1 MPRSPIATLM
11 LGIAAASSS
20 VAWSA
25 PPVPRTTT
33 AFDSEKDNARA
44 SDPGL
49 DTLAIANDRAQRMTV
64 MVSVG
69 GEGPF
74 AFLVDTG
81 SERTAIS
88 RQLAKQLGLGVGA
101 PVRVHSTIGTQ
112 MVSTVNI
119 PQLGVGSQALS
130 VTDAPTFEAVHI
142 GASGILGIDS
152 LRAQRVV
159 FDFKAGEMQVAPSR
173 QSNVTL
179 DHDTI
184 VVRARSRQGR
194 LILTKVTLD
203 GIAIAA
209 ILDTGAQISVGNLAL
224 LRRLRRAGRV
234 SAKRDMTGVDSQ
246 GAVIEAVTGEI
257 RKVDLARV
265 KRLDL
270 GGVELT
276 DVSVAFSDAR
286 IFKALGYDKRP
297 AILLG
302 IDALRSFDK
311 VSIDF
316 AQRKVRFVV
325 PDATPT
331 RVKTAAQAGEPH
343 VASRILRDVGG
354 KEW

>member
-1 MPRSPIATLM
+1 MPRSLIAMLM
-11 LGIAAASSS
+11 LGVAAASP
-20 VAWSA
+20 AAAPSA

-33 AFDSEKDNARA
+33 TFVSEADTARTR
-44 SDPGL
+44 DPAP
-49 DTLAIANDRAQRMTV
+49 DTFAIANDRAQRMTV

-69 GEGPF
+69 GQGPF

-112 MVSTVNI
+112 IVSTVNI

-173 QSNVTL
+173 HSNVTL
-179 DHDTI
+179 DQDTI
-184 VVRARSRQGR
+184 VIRARSRQGR

-209 ILDTGAQISVGNLAL
+209 IIDTGAQMSVGNMAL
-224 LRRLRRAGRV
+224 LRRLRRAGGV
-234 SAKRDMTGVDSQ
+234 SAKRGLTESDAD

-257 RKVDLARV
+257 RKVDLALV

-270 GGVELT
+270 GEVDLT
-276 DVSVAFSDAR
+276 DVPVAFSDAR
-286 IFKALGYDKRP
+286 IFKALGYENRP

-316 AQRKVRFVV
+316 GQRKVRFVV
-325 PDATPT
+325 PDKAT
-331 RVKTAAQAGEPH
+331 RLKAAPQAVEPQ
-343 VASRILRDVGG
+343 VASKLLRDAGG